1 MTRKKKM
8 TGKSIQNFMQSCSWV
23 DYNNNT
29 NTNSQEWLTIYS
41 RGRGIIWIIGRRIPP
56 PPGILF
62 LIHEQ
67 GGRLKMESVR
77 KIWIFFEEVPKN
89 LISLHTFVIFPRGRR
104 PPNFTRRGTSPFRSV
119 PIPHPPLPTVTYN
132 FLTPQGIHNYL
143 ILTYLNLAP

>member
-1 MTRKKKM
+1 
-8 TGKSIQNFMQSCSWV
+8 
-23 DYNNNT
+23 
-29 NTNSQEWLTIYS
+29 
-41 RGRGIIWIIGRRIPP
+41 
-56 PPGILF
+56 
-62 LIHEQ
+62 
-67 GGRLKMESVR
+67 MESVR